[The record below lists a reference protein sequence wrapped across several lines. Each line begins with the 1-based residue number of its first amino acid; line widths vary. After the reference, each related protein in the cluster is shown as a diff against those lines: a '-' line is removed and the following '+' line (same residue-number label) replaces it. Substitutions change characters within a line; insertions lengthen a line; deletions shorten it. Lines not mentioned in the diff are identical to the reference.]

1 MPKREIYDGEIS
13 VEGLRNFFQ
22 EKNDFTNMPTWDVGE
37 LNEDQ
42 AEFREWI
49 LGYLNKSWNA
59 TAKKKGMK
67 YQSWKIPT
75 CTVLL
80 QFEQNHVFT
89 LN

>member
-42 AEFREWI
+42 A
-49 LGYLNKSWNA
+49 
-59 TAKKKGMK
+59 
-67 YQSWKIPT
+67 
-75 CTVLL
+75 
-80 QFEQNHVFT
+80 
-89 LN
+89 